1 MDIDGENILP
11 RGAPGPMGMTGP
23 MGPTGDTGPAGPTG
37 PAGATGSAGPT
48 GPAGESNTV
57 YSYRSD
63 TTVGGAPGSGLFRWS
78 DATQV
83 NSTSLSLSR
92 IDDTGLDVTRFLA
105 LIKPTNTIVL
115 QDESDSANFQ
125 EWQVSAASVAFP
137 TYYQFPVT
145 LLASDGTG
153 TTNMPNNHAT
163 VAIIIMPGPQGPPGA
178 TGAQGIQGPP
188 GATGAQGPI
197 GLTGATGA
205 QGIQGLTGATGA
217 QGIQGLTGATGAQGP
232 IGPAGA
238 DGAVGA
244 TGPIGPEGPPGPAVF
259 GSLYPF
265 PTSIKTGQLTA
276 ATRTYCVTYSMVAS
290 VTFANA
296 SNFFNSVG
304 SDAYRVGIYRGDLS
318 TGVLVGQTTN
328 TAPTSG
334 YNTKTF
340 TVVSGQSLAFT
351 AGSQITVAYT
361 TSGSTSNPAY
371 FTGTAN
377 INLATISFTNYT
389 AGFPAAVTGI
399 ASQSAT
405 TVRICMEMS

>member
-23 MGPTGDTGPAGPTG
+23 MGPAGA
-37 PAGATGSAGPT
+37 AGATGAT

-63 TTVGGAPGSGLFRWS
+63 TTVGGAPTSGLFRWS
-78 DATQV
+78 DAIQI

-137 TYYQFPVT
+137 TYYDFPVT
-145 LLASDGTG
+145 LLASGGTG

-178 TGAQGIQGPP
+178 TGPTGP
-188 GATGAQGPI
+188 
-197 GLTGATGA
+197 
-205 QGIQGLTGATGA
+205 
-217 QGIQGLTGATGAQGP
+217 
-232 IGPAGA
+232 
-238 DGAVGA
+238 VGA
-244 TGPIGPEGPPGPAVF
+244 TGPIGPEGPPGPAIY

-276 ATRTYCVTYSMVAS
+276 ATRTYCVTYTMVAS

-304 SDAYRVGIYRGDLS
+304 SDSYRVGIYRGDLS

-340 TVVSGQSLAFT
+340 TVVSGQSLAFS

-361 TSGSTSNPAY
+361 MSGSTSNPAY

-377 INLATISFTNYT
+377 IALATISFTNNT
-389 AGFPAAVTGI
+389 AGFPAAITGI

-405 TVRICMEMS
+405 TVRICMELA